1 MVEFL
6 TLGFGSGHDLV
17 VVGSSPVMGSVL
29 TPSLHAHALSVSK
42 EKKINKN
49 DNTIQLMLQ

>member
-1 MVEFL
+1 MAQLVEFL

-42 EKKINKN
+42 EKKSIKM
-49 DNTIQLMLQ
+49 TIPYN